1 MHCPMIS
8 KYMCVRACVR
18 ACVSMCIRVCVCVC
32 IAVRM
37 RHRRM
42 ATGAPTISAASSCVE
57 RGATENAQGREEEE
71 AEERAKDGRTIWQKF
86 SKISSIGIVHS
97 EISIALNFENVF
109 LL

>member
-1 MHCPMIS
+1 MRACM
-8 KYMCVRACVR
+8 RACV
-18 ACVSMCIRVCVCVC
+18 CICICVCVCVR
-32 IAVRM
+32 IAVHM

-57 RGATENAQGREEEE
+57 RGATENARGREEEE
-71 AEERAKDGRTIWQKF
+71 AEEGAKDGRTIWQKF

-97 EISIALNFENVF
+97 EFSIALSFENVF